1 MDLFNDNIDLVKR
14 IVNKMNY
21 GYVSKED
28 LMQAG
33 LMGLFQASKNYKET
47 ENVKFNT
54 YATYYIIG
62 EIKKELRVNKLIKLN
77 KKIIKIIKTIKV
89 NQELSVDE
97 IAIKYNLDKESILDA
112 YFYMNNITSLDKPEA
127 DGELKLITLIPDKN
141 EKKSYIFDALDSLA
155 DEDKLVIK
163 LRYFQNYSQTEL
175 VGVLGKNQSK
185 ISRIEKNALQ
195 KMRKI
200 LLGK

>member
-21 GYVSKED
+21 GYVAKDD
-28 LMQAG
+28 LIQAG
-33 LMGLFQASKNYKET
+33 LMGLFQAVKNFKES

-62 EIKKELRVNKLIKLN
+62 EIKKELRENRLIKLSKN
-77 KKIIKIIKTIKV
+77 IYKIIKIIKQ
-89 NQELSVDE
+89 NQELSIED
-97 IAIKYNLDKESILDA
+97 IALKFRLDKNSVIEA
-112 YFYMNNITSLDKPEA
+112 YLYMNNITSLDKTDSNNDLRLISIIPYKESKRTHLMDAIESLDAEA
-127 DGELKLITLIPDKN
+127 KEIIR
-141 EKKSYIFDALDSLA
+141 
-155 DEDKLVIK
+155 
-163 LRYFQNYSQTEL
+163 LRYFKNYTQTEL
-175 VGVLGKNQSK
+175 VDVLGKNQSK

-195 KMRKI
+195 NLRKF